1 MRNNTLRTAVVSVL
15 LGCSSSALVLAET
28 PPPDSPAAMREA
40 ERLAAQPPVAPS
52 GKTTVDAS
60 GRTEKGKGSFYAD
73 KFSGRTMADGRKMD
87 PQDSIAASK
96 TLPLGSTAKVTNLG
110 TGKSAT
116 VKIQDREPFV
126 DGRVVDVSPRVAERL
141 EMKEQGVSPV
151 EVKPITVPQKDGG
164 VKLGAG
170 AAKASPQEV
179 RQATETT
186 KALAP
191 RASTGAR

>member
-1 MRNNTLRTAVVSVL
+1 
-15 LGCSSSALVLAET
+15 
-28 PPPDSPAAMREA
+28 
-40 ERLAAQPPVAPS
+40 
-52 GKTTVDAS
+52 
-60 GRTEKGKGSFYAD
+60 
-73 KFSGRTMADGRKMD
+73 MD
-87 PQDSIAASK
+87 PQDNIAASK
-96 TLPLGSTAKVTNLG
+96 TLPLGSTAKVTNLE
-110 TGKSAT
+110 TGKSET
-116 VKIQDREPFV
+116 VKIQDRGPFV